1 MPHSTMSV
9 SAARLAQRWALLV
22 FASLAALSSVPS
34 VSHAALGISP
44 PQLFPDRSGIVVTE
58 VQSSMTSASR
68 WSVRLVGWGPAG
80 EEIVGVPG
88 DVSPRFFGLAP
99 GGRQLIRAR
108 IKEGTRYHR
117 LLIEQIPET
126 DNEITGLAFRF
137 RFSLPVYHHRQE
149 PVALNP
155 AVALAEGS
163 CASFR
168 NPEKLVV
175 RLALDTDIAGPQ
187 TLLPGETTQLCR
199 KGAPRD
205 TVTAEAAS
213 PRSDN
218 ATGADN
224 RSDGM
229 SVAAS
234 SSAAA
239 D

>member
-1 MPHSTMSV
+1 
-9 SAARLAQRWALLV
+9 
-22 FASLAALSSVPS
+22 
-34 VSHAALGISP
+34 
-44 PQLFPDRSGIVVTE
+44 
-58 VQSSMTSASR
+58 MTSASR

-80 EEIVGVPG
+80 EEIMGVQG

-117 LLIEQIPET
+117 LLIEQIPEA
-126 DNEITGLAFRF
+126 DNEISGLAFRF

-149 PVALNP
+149 PLAVNP
-155 AVALAEGS
+155 AVTLTAGS

-175 RLALDTDIAGPQ
+175 RLALDADIAGPQ

-205 TVTAEAAS
+205 TVAAESTSPANDSAAAVDD
-213 PRSDN
+213 RSGG
-218 ATGADN
+218 T
-224 RSDGM
+224 

>member
-1 MPHSTMSV
+1 MPISTTSV
-9 SAARLAQRWALLV
+9 PAIRLTQRWALL
-22 FASLAALSSVPS
+22 LAAGLAVLTSVPS

-117 LLIEQIPET
+117 LLIEQIPEAN
-126 DNEITGLAFRF
+126 NEISGLAFRF

-149 PVALNP
+149 PLAVNP
-155 AVALAEGS
+155 AVTLAAGS

-175 RLALDTDIAGPQ
+175 RLALDADIAGPQ
-187 TLLPGETTQLCR
+187 TLLPGETAQLCR

-205 TVTAEAAS
+205 TVAAESTSPANDSAAVADD
-213 PRSDN
+213 RS
-218 ATGADN
+218 G
-224 RSDGM
+224 GM

-239 D
+239 N